1 VSRKQFLSSAN
12 CASLAPVQFHPLCG
26 GSKMETKF
34 NRLSSATQWIDK
46 LLQHIGAK
54 TEPTLINVSE
64 HSAEIAFTRDGQ
76 RWKVILKE
84 EEAKQGNQLLQ
95 GRLN

>member
-1 VSRKQFLSSAN
+1 
-12 CASLAPVQFHPLCG
+12 
-26 GSKMETKF
+26 METKF
-34 NRLSSATQWIDK
+34 NRLSSAMQWIEK

-84 EEAKQGNQLLQ
+84 EAKPEQSRLLQ
-95 GRLN
+95 LN